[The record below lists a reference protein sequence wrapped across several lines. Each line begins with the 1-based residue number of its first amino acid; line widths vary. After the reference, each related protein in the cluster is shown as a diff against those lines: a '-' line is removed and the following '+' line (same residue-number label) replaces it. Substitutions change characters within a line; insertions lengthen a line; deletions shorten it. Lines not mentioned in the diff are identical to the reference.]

1 MCAELLVDIIIILFL
16 LHDEKEDD
24 TNTEYTLTSGRFS
37 LLREKRDAEVGIG
50 RYVSI
55 QMNVLNCIHITINA
69 FDIYNYRLSPVMSG
83 IYSRG
88 CWGRGSRAMR
98 RPRGFSVCCFPRPKR
113 IFVVQGEG
121 FPLTVAVHH

>member
-88 CWGRGSRAMR
+88 C
-98 RPRGFSVCCFPRPKR
+98 
-113 IFVVQGEG
+113 
-121 FPLTVAVHH
+121 